1 MSRFK
6 AQQLRWAHAI
16 ITLLFLGLQG
26 LAAVQLLSGS
36 PRMIDAVIGL
46 GYPTYLVKM
55 LGVATLLG
63 IAAIV
68 TGIGRALK
76 EWAYAGFAFEACGAI
91 ASHLSAG
98 DSLRTVLWPVAAL
111 VLLTAS
117 YFLWKRSLRSAAS
130 RRRQRFA
137 LYERQAFE
145 GV

>member
-76 EWAYAGFAFEACGAI
+76 EWAYAGFAFEACGAF
-91 ASHLSAG
+91 ALHLSSG
-98 DSLRTVLWPVAAL
+98 DSLATVLWPAAAL
-111 VLLTAS
+111 VLLAAS
-117 YFLWKRSLRSAAS
+117 YFLWKHTLRSAT
-130 RRRQRFA
+130 RR
-137 LYERQAFE
+137 
-145 GV
+145 